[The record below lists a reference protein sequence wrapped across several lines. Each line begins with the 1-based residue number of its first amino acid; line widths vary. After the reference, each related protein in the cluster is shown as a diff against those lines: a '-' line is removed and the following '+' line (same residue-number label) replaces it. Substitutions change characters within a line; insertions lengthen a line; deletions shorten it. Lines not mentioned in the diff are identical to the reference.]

1 MAFVGDRRACVVPNY
16 GAESHWNDRA
26 SQLSVS
32 LANSHVRDVVGV
44 ACRFVTTMS
53 EWKKTSVRCRN
64 GEPVEEREVT
74 TYFANGEPLI
84 EVETRCCP
92 ACKANE

>member
-1 MAFVGDRRACVVPNY
+1 
-16 GAESHWNDRA
+16 
-26 SQLSVS
+26 
-32 LANSHVRDVVGV
+32 
-44 ACRFVTTMS
+44 MS